1 MSFYKI
7 YYISL
12 QWYLKSYHH
21 ENITRIIRWRSS
33 KIKF

>member
-7 YYISL
+7 FISL
-12 QWYLKSYHH
+12 QKNFKDCHH